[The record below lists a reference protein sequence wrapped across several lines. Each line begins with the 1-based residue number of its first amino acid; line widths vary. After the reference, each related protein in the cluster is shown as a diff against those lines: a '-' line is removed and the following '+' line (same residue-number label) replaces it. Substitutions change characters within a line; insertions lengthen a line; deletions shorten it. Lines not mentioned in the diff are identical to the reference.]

1 MLRQLVLLE
10 ILWSIV
16 MTQKVNKKRPELLMP
31 AGDMQKLKTAI
42 RFGADAVYLGTDAFG
57 LRAHAGNFDIDQ
69 LRIARQLTYEAGV
82 ALYLTLNASLRPD
95 EFSLLGNLLEELKP
109 LNLDAYIIADPGVLM
124 MICTVDPDRSIHLST
139 QSNSCN
145 PQTAEF
151 WRSCGV
157 SRINLARELTLDD
170 ICGFSGETTIELEC
184 FVHGAMCVA
193 HSGRCLLST
202 ALIGRSANRG
212 DCAQPCRWNYALV
225 EETRPGESFAIE
237 EDYRGTYIMNSRD
250 LCLVDQLPQLM
261 TAGIDSFKVEGRM
274 KSLYYVA
281 TAARIYRNAIDR
293 LWVDPND
300 IDPLWREELEK
311 VSHRPY
317 DTGFLFGNEDAK
329 IHAADTHYIRTHDF
343 VGFVRSDE
351 EGLWVE
357 GRNRFLVG
365 DEVELIGPQMRQHK
379 FKVDEIF
386 DFAGNPL
393 PAGQPNSRLR
403 MKLPGWAEA
412 GDLLRLKRAAK

>member
-1 MLRQLVLLE
+1 ML
-10 ILWSIV
+10 
-16 MTQKVNKKRPELLMP
+16 QKIGKTRPELLMP
-31 AGDMQKLKTAI
+31 AGDLQKLKTAI
-42 RFGADAVYLGTDAFG
+42 CFGADAVYLGTEAFG

-69 LRIARQLTYEAGV
+69 LRTTRQLTREANV
-82 ALYLTLNASLRPD
+82 SLYLTLNASLRPD
-95 EFSLLGNLLEELKP
+95 EFSDLENLLEELKP
-109 LNLDAYIIADPGVLM
+109 LDLDAYIIADPGVLAT
-124 MICTVDPDRSIHLST
+124 IRSVDPQRSIHLST

-151 WRSCGV
+151 WRSCGID
-157 SRINLARELTLDD
+157 RINLARELTLED
-170 ICGFSGETTIELEC
+170 IGGFSGQTEVKLEC

-250 LCLVDQLPQLM
+250 LCLIDQLPQLM
-261 TAGIDSFKVEGRM
+261 AAGIDSFKVEGRM

-281 TAARIYRNAIDR
+281 TTARVYRDAIDR
-293 LWVDPND
+293 LWADPTD
-300 IDPLWREELEK
+300 SDPRWREELEK

-317 DTGFLFGNEDAK
+317 DTGFLFGNDDAK

-343 VGFVRSDE
+343 VGFVQRDE
-351 EGLWVE
+351 EGLWVA
-357 GRNRFLVG
+357 GKNRFFVG
-365 DEVELIGPQMRQHK
+365 DEVELIGPQMRQHR

-386 DFAGNPL
+386 DFFGNAL
-393 PAGQPNSRLR
+393 PAGQPNSQLR
-403 MKLPGWAEA
+403 MKLPDWAEA
-412 GDLLRLKRAAK
+412 GDLLRLERPVN

>member
-1 MLRQLVLLE
+1 MRQ
-10 ILWSIV
+10 
-16 MTQKVNKKRPELLMP
+16 KKDKRPELLMP
-31 AGDMQKLKTAI
+31 AGDMEKLKTAI

-57 LRAHAGNFDIDQ
+57 LRAHAGNFD
-69 LRIARQLTYEAGV
+69 LERMREARQLTRDASV
-82 ALYLTLNASLRPD
+82 SLCLTLNASLRPD
-95 EFSLLGNLLEELKP
+95 EFADLEDLLEELKSID
-109 LNLDAYIIADPGVLM
+109 LDAYIIADPGVLAT
-124 MICTVDPDRSIHLST
+124 IRKVDPQRSIHLST

-151 WRSCGV
+151 WRQNGIN
-157 SRINLARELTLDD
+157 RINLARELTLTD
-170 ICGFSGETTIELEC
+170 IQGFAGQTSIELEC

-250 LCLVDQLPQLM
+250 LCLIDQLPQLM
-261 TAGIDSFKVEGRM
+261 AAGIDSFKVEGRM

-281 TAARIYRNAIDR
+281 TTARVYRDAIDR
-293 LWVDPND
+293 LWNDPTD
-300 IDPLWREELEK
+300 ADPLWREELEK

-329 IHAADTHYIRTHDF
+329 IHSADTHYIRTHDF
-343 VGFVRSDE
+343 VGFVQQDE
-351 EGLWVE
+351 EGLWVA
-357 GRNRFLVG
+357 GRNRFLIG
-365 DEVELIGPQMRQHK
+365 DEVELIGPKMRQEK
-379 FKVDEIF
+379 IVVDQIL
-386 DFAGNPL
+386 DFSGQSL
-393 PAGQPNSRLR
+393 PAGQPNSKVRI
-403 MKLPGWAEA
+403 KLPEWAEA
-412 GDLLRLKRAAK
+412 GDLLRLKR